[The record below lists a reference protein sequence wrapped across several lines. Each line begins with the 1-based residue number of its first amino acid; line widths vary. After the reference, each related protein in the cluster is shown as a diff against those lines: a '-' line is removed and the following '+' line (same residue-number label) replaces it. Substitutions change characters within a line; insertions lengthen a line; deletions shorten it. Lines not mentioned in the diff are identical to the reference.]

1 MMTEGYIW
9 TGKYPESKRIIEQ
22 GNNQSLEFY
31 EDDEYLKAH
40 WTKNENGDPQFF
52 IINEAIIQ
60 GLCVLGEEQEPCFEG
75 ATITAPTLQFSLD
88 DDFKNQMFSFMA
100 EIKEKI
106 KEGGN
111 DSMSTENNVPVVEEI
126 SPETEFVKKEE
137 EKNEDKEVCP
147 ECGKP
152 VDECT
157 CEKEPKKKEEEEEK
171 KTKYTL
177 EEIPEYVELQTQFST
192 LETETATLK
201 EEKASL
207 ENQLN
212 ELLEFK
218 KGIERKE
225 KEDMIKNTFYM
236 LSDDDKKEVIDN
248 VDSYSLDEIEAKL
261 SIMCVRNKVNFNLDD
276 DNTKTADAPMT
287 YSLTDDVEG
296 ANVPAWIKAVQAVA
310 KKV

>member
-1 MMTEGYIW
+1 MTEGYIW

-22 GNNQSLEFY
+22 GNNQSLELY
-31 EDDEYLKAH
+31 EDDKYLKAH

-111 DSMSTENNVPVVEEI
+111 DSMSTENNIPVVDE
-126 SPETEFVKKEE
+126 SAPVVPETEFAKKE
-137 EKNEDKEVCP
+137 EDKEVCP

-152 VDECT
+152 VEECT
-157 CEKEPKKKEEEEEK
+157 CKKEEEEEEK
-171 KTKYTL
+171 KTKYIL
-177 EEIPEYVELQTQFST
+177 EEIPEYVELHTQFSA
-192 LETETATLK
+192 LEAETATLK

-207 ENQLN
+207 EAQLN
-212 ELLEFK
+212 DLLEFK
-218 KGIERKE
+218 KSVERKE

-236 LSDDDKKEVIDN
+236 LSDDDKKEVMDN
-248 VDSYSLDEIEAKL
+248 IDSYSLDEIEAKL
-261 SIMCVRNKVNFNLDD
+261 SITCVRNKVSFNLDD
-276 DNTKTADAPMT
+276 DNTKTEKTPT
-287 YSLTDDVEG
+287 IYSLTDTVEEVT
-296 ANVPAWIKAVQAVA
+296 VPAWIKAVQAVA
-310 KKV
+310 KKA